1 MPFKPIDFANIQPQ
15 GNPFFRDLV
24 ENLAK
29 GYQAGQLPAQMQRQK
44 QKEELENALN
54 KLHLEEEPTKF
65 GEESQ
70 KRQLENALSKY
81 KVQEEPQRFGSEQ
94 STAAME
100 RALHQTNI
108 NKINQEAALPF
119 AGHLPSGEIG
129 QAFALNMIKAKYGED
144 SQVYKDAKERY
155 DVDVAHQKATTDRQ
169 VNLINSG
176 QFRML
181 NADDKRRVIAYA
193 ASPELHYTPDEAAKE
208 LSSGKTLQDL
218 ANARGVNL
226 ADVHPN
232 YALTTPVITQSQT
245 RNAFISE
252 IGELQ
257 KDLIEPLAKVSRK
270 VGGYSPELLWGQIS
284 GKMSPEEQGKILA
297 ANALQPELAG
307 LRARTLGAQN
317 VGIEL
322 VKEMETKALADLK
335 TVEGLVSPEAYRSMS
350 YHINN
355 YIERANE
362 AFNRSLYNQ
371 SQLGGSSNRGEPN
384 KKATKRFNR
393 ETGKFEVIK

>member
-24 ENLAK
+24 ENLST
-29 GYQAGQLPAQMQRQK
+29 GYKAGQLPQQLERQR
-44 QKEELENALN
+44 QKEELANAMQ
-54 KLHLEEEPTKF
+54 KLLVEEQPQKF

-70 KRQLENALSKY
+70 ERQLHNSF
-81 KVQEEPQRFGSEQ
+81 QELLNKEQPQKFGSEM
-94 STAAME
+94 STASME
-100 RALHQTNI
+100 QAFKQAEI
-108 NKINQEAALPF
+108 NQKNQEAKLPF
-119 AGHLPSGEIG
+119 GGKGVTGEIG
-129 QAFALNMIKAKYGED
+129 QAIILNSLRNKYGEN
-144 SQVYKDAKERY
+144 SQIYKDAKERY
-155 DVDVAHQKATTDRQ
+155 DVDVAHQRATTDRQ

-193 ASPELHYTPDEAAKE
+193 ASPELGYTPDEAAKE

-218 ANARGVNL
+218 AAAKGVNL

-270 VGGYSPELLWGQIS
+270 VGGYSPKLLWGQIS
-284 GKMSPEEQGKILA
+284 GKMSAEEQGQILA

-322 VKEMETKALADLK
+322 VREMEQKALADLK

-355 YIERANE
+355 YIERANG
-362 AFNRSLYNQ
+362 AFNRSLYKQ
-371 SQLGGSSNRGEPN
+371 SQLGGN
-384 KKATKRFNR
+384 ATKTNESPKRPRFNLS
-393 ETGKFEVIK
+393 TGKYTQ